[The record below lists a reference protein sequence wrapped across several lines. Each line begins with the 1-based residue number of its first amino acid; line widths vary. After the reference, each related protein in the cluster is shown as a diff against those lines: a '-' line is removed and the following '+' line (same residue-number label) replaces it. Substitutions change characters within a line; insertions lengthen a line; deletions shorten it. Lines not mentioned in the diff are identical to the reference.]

1 MTTSF
6 AMSLSLFLHKL
17 TVSAY
22 GLIHSD
28 AILSNTFYSFINAH
42 KKNEKH
48 KDANE
53 ILKKVR
59 GG

>member
-6 AMSLSLFLHKL
+6 AMSLPLFLHKL

-28 AILSNTFYSFINAH
+28 AILFNTLEFLSFYKCSQKTRNTKMLMRF
-42 KKNEKH
+42 
-48 KDANE
+48 
-53 ILKKVR
+53 
-59 GG
+59 